1 MSENVRVERQDGIA
15 VVTLCRPPANALDL
29 DATDA
34 VAEVFADLGG
44 DDAVRAVVLTGE
56 GKAFC
61 AGLDLKRVPQYD
73 AADQDRLLD
82 ALNRA
87 FYNVYRMPVPVVC
100 AVNGHAIAGGMV
112 LVLCTDKR
120 IADDGDYMVGVTE
133 VRVGV
138 PYPLGGIEVCRA
150 ELAPADFRNLALFG
164 QTVQPAQAHR
174 MGVFDEMVSTD
185 RLMDR
190 ALEQADTLA
199 RLPRDGFVKIKN
211 QMRRPVLAQMRAA
224 VEDRAD
230 PLFGDWLSDETM
242 AAAAAMLRGG

>member
-1 MSENVRVERQDGIA
+1 MAENVRVERQGDIA

-34 VAEVFADLGG
+34 VAEIFAELA
-44 DDAVRAVVLTGE
+44 DDTAVGAVVLTGE

-61 AGLDLKRVPQYD
+61 AGLDLKRVPHYGAD
-73 AADQDRLLD
+73 DQDRLLD

-112 LVLCTDKR
+112 LLLCTDKR
-120 IADDGDYMVGVTE
+120 IAADGDYMIGVTE
-133 VRVGV
+133 VRVGI

-150 ELAPADFRNLALFG
+150 ELAPADFRNLVLFG
-164 QTVQPAQAHR
+164 QTIQPAQAHK
-174 MGVFDEMVSTD
+174 MGIFDEMVSTD
-185 RLMDR
+185 RLLDTAM
-190 ALEQADTLA
+190 EQAEMLA
-199 RLPRDGFVKIKN
+199 RLPRDGFMKIKN
-211 QMRRPVLAQMRAA
+211 QMRRPVFAHMRAA
-224 VEDRAD
+224 VDDKAD

-242 AAAAAMLRGG
+242 EAAAAMLRGG